1 MATTLSARIPAM
13 ALGTS
18 QEPFAPLESATQ
30 TATCIT
36 STSAVTTANLIG
48 GYGVPAGTTGQCLFR
63 QCAAG
68 SVVKL
73 MPLIGHATTPA
84 AKTATLY
91 LVLVHEIKPRNPSLA
106 VTYMRSYVGSLAL
119 TGAASGGNLTATH
132 LKQLADTLATGV
144 GGFATWV
151 GCDIV
156 ATSAVPGS
164 GIEVAGTGLTP
175 NYQFATLDLYGAAF
189 LEVWG
194 VNGAA
199 SQGVALFAAQC

>member
-1 MATTLSARIPAM
+1 MALTLSTRIPAN
-13 ALGTS
+13 AIGTS

-48 GYGVPAGTTGQCLFR
+48 GYGVPAGTTGQCLYR
-63 QCAAG
+63 QLG
-68 SVVKL
+68 PPSTVKL
-73 MPLIGHATTPA
+73 MPLIGHASTPA

-91 LVLVHEIKPRNPSLA
+91 IVLVHEVKPRTPSLA
-106 VTYMRSYVGSLAL
+106 ITYMRSYVGSLAL

-132 LKQLADTLATGV
+132 LTQLADTLATGV
-144 GGFATWV
+144 GGFANWA

-156 ATSAVPGS
+156 ATNALPGA

-175 NYQFATLDLYGAAF
+175 NYPFVTFDAFGANF

-194 VNGAA
+194 VNGAS
-199 SQGVALFAAQC
+199 SQGVALFASQC